1 MEHEVEKWVSLEE
14 VADHIGLSKDTIR
27 NYIKR
32 DQIPFYRIG
41 KQYKFKIS
49 EIDTWIESGKSAAI
63 TDETYSADVPEP
75 VNAKRVVKGGT
86 GYVRRKD
93 GELQYF
99 VNGDWAS
106 AFSVESTSR
115 IRYDETLPPEIE
127 HTCPDYGLY
136 PQHISALKKQ
146 LNT

>member
-49 EIDTWIESGKSAAI
+49 EIDTWIESGRARRLPIK
-63 TDETYSADVPEP
+63 T
-75 VNAKRVVKGGT
+75 KQKG
-86 GYVRRKD
+86 
-93 GELQYF
+93 
-99 VNGDWAS
+99 
-106 AFSVESTSR
+106 
-115 IRYDETLPPEIE
+115 RYWI
-127 HTCPDYGLY
+127 
-136 PQHISALKKQ
+136 
-146 LNT
+146 